1 MSLAPHLLPTACDFI
16 AADENINPVFRAAVA
31 RSPRFIRGTD
41 ENAEFRAE
49 QLEDERLD
57 ARLEMDGENDV

>member
-1 MSLAPHLLPTACDFI
+1 MSLAPHLLPTACDLI
-16 AADENINPVFRAAVA
+16 AEQQGLDPAFSRLF

-49 QLEDERLD
+49 QLDDERLD
-57 ARLEMDGENDV
+57 ARLERDGDCDE